1 MKNLR
6 RLSIAVAFTLALAI
20 PAFADGEI
28 STTVAPPPPPSSQ
41 AQAVTRDGE
50 ISTTITGQAET
61 ASSETA
67 VTNSATEAALNLFQ
81 SVLSLF

>member
-28 STTVAPPPPPSSQ
+28 STPLAPPPPPQ
-41 AQAVTRDGE
+41 AQTATTDGE
-50 ISTTITGQAET
+50 ISTPLTGQAET
-61 ASSETA
+61 GSSETTA
-67 VTNSATEAALNLFQ
+67 TDSATGAALNLLQ

>member
-28 STTVAPPPPPSSQ
+28 STTVAPPPPSSQ
-41 AQAVTRDGE
+41 AQATTTDGE

-67 VTNSATEAALNLFQ
+67 VNNSATEATLNLLQ

>member
-20 PAFADGEI
+20 PAFADGDI
-28 STTVAPPPPPSSQ
+28 QTGVAPPPPSS
-41 AQAVTRDGE
+41 AQTHAATTDGD
-50 ISTTITGQAET
+50 IQTGITGQAET
-61 ASSETA
+61 ASSETT
-67 VTNSATEAALNLFQ
+67 VTESTTDAALNLLQ

>member
-20 PAFADGEI
+20 PAFADGDI
-28 STTVAPPPPPSSQ
+28 QTTVTSPPPSQTQTATTDGDIQTTVA
-41 AQAVTRDGE
+41 
-50 ISTTITGQAET
+50 GQAET
-61 ASSETA
+61 GSSET
-67 VTNSATEAALNLFQ
+67 TSTGSAAEATLTLLQ